1 MNVRDRL
8 TGVFRMVF
16 QDDSI
21 ELKPSTTSD
30 DVEGWDS
37 LSHINLLIAIEIE
50 FGIEFKQNEI
60 QAFANVGELEKRIEE
75 KMSTAPK
82 QIIGSH

>member
-1 MNVRDRL
+1 MNVWDRL
-8 TGVFRMVF
+8 TKVFRMVF
-16 QDDSI
+16 QDDAI
-21 ELKPSTTSD
+21 ELAPSTTSD
-30 DVEGWDS
+30 DIEGWDS

-75 KMSTAPK
+75 KIAMVNSAGK
-82 QIIGSH
+82 R